1 MVQKRTNT
9 RYLPDHKKKLPLN
22 PLKGTEQASKQFVKK
37 IKGILKPKLLLKM
50 HNT

>member
-1 MVQKRTNT
+1 MNT

-22 PLKGTEQASKQFVKK
+22 PLKGTEQANEKFVRK
-37 IKGILKPKLLLKM
+37 IKDILKPKLLLKG